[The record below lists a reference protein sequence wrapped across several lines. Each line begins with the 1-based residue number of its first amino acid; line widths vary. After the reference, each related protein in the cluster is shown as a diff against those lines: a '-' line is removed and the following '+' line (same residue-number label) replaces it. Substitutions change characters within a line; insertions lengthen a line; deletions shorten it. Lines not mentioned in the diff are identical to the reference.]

1 MLTAPSRLPPLAALA
16 CLGGLSCSAGPVRHH
31 STRTPSVSLDL
42 SLSLSP
48 SLSAS
53 PSPSL
58 TRYARDA
65 CAGGLS
71 ALTSTTLLFP
81 VDTLKTRWQMG
92 MSTPR
97 LDQMY
102 QAHTCT

>member
-1 MLTAPSRLPPLAALA
+1 M
-16 CLGGLSCSAGPVRHH
+16 CAGPDRHH
-31 STRTPSVSLDL
+31 STPTLNVSLDL
-42 SLSLSP
+42 SLSRSR
-48 SLSAS
+48 S
-53 PSPSL
+53 PSPTL
-58 TRYARDA
+58 TLSRYARDA

-92 MSTPR
+92 MATPR

-102 QAHTCT
+102 QVHTHVYKAL